1 MTRTF
6 EAECKSLYEDALVFN
21 IEDSEAYVYIAEKG
35 HLAVKAD
42 FVLSVSDA
50 VRLAETILEE
60 YGNGG

>member
-35 HLAVKAD
+35 GGPVKAD

-50 VRLAETILEE
+50 VKLAETILEE
-60 YGNGG
+60 YGND